1 LITSLVNRTPW
12 LDWSSFAAECAR
24 DHDAL
29 DAVVCALVAGA
40 VVLGR
45 TELPGPDDMALADEE
60 GWIHLPD
67 DGFLAVPFRR
77 V

>member
-1 LITSLVNRTPW
+1 MVASLVAGTPW
-12 LDWSSFAAECAR
+12 LDWSSFEAACAR
-24 DHDAL
+24 DHDVL

-45 TELPGPDDMALADEE
+45 TALPGPDEASLADEE

-67 DGFLAVPFRR
+67 GDFLTDPFRGG
-77 V
+77 